1 LQISKILKRNNVKD
15 YIIVANKADNENQE
29 MEAWSLAG
37 K

>member
-1 LQISKILKRNNVKD
+1 LKRNNVKD
-15 YIIVANKADNENQE
+15 YIVVANKADNELQE